1 MAKNKKFSGKKKLL
15 FHLFYFTDET
25 SSDNL
30 ANIED
35 LKHIEIVAGVCS
47 TESGSEHT
55 QMFVGTKF
63 EDEVTSQLGPG
74 SGDKVWSVE
83 MKIRLSSN
91 QNHVETLDQ
100 MDGVHFTII
109 DISSDSKVILIDIS
123 QFKNTIITTRVYQ
136 TTINCCACDLTQEH

>member
-1 MAKNKKFSGKKKLL
+1 
-15 FHLFYFTDET
+15 
-25 SSDNL
+25 
-30 ANIED
+30 
-35 LKHIEIVAGVCS
+35 
-47 TESGSEHT
+47 
-55 QMFVGTKF
+55 MFVGAKF

-109 DISSDSKVILIDIS
+109 NISSDSKVILIDIS
-123 QFKNTIITTRVYQ
+123 QFKNTIITTRVDQ
-136 TTINCCACDLTQEH
+136 TAINCCACDLTQEH